1 MVSRRVRFFDFLFS
15 RQRGRFISPLLQ
27 VSAKAVVQQ
36 QKPKEV
42 FMKKKSTL
50 TQAVQFKDELVIIE
64 PMKVRL
70 SKKGNTVMVFL
81 NHKTVMMF
89 SKKFLDAVIARKYQ
103 KRGA

>member
-1 MVSRRVRFFDFLFS
+1 
-15 RQRGRFISPLLQ
+15 
-27 VSAKAVVQQ
+27 
-36 QKPKEV
+36 
-42 FMKKKSTL
+42 MKKKSTQL
-50 TQAVQFKDELVIIE
+50 QVGQFKDELVIIE

-89 SKKFLDAVIARKYQ
+89 SKKFLDAVIARKYL

>member
-1 MVSRRVRFFDFLFS
+1 
-15 RQRGRFISPLLQ
+15 
-27 VSAKAVVQQ
+27 
-36 QKPKEV
+36 
-42 FMKKKSTL
+42 MKKKST
-50 TQAVQFKDELVIIE
+50 QPQPGQFKDELVIIE

-89 SKKFLDAVIARKYQ
+89 SKKFLDAVIARKYL